1 MSLLLSNF
9 YPRADA
15 VLTTGAQ
22 TINGVKTFNERIVT
36 PEIRGSGLGGLNRR
50 IDLQSGQLYASTSI
64 VSLDYF
70 RRILS
75 GNWQF
80 QFRPTVSGVGVL
92 LQGEAAGGPVTLPSD
107 ILFTTGS
114 QTITGPKN
122 FTSRPTFNNLNLITT
137 GDLVNLELNILG
149 LENFV
154 RTTGNQTISGIKNFN
169 SRPTVLGT
177 GVLLQGEIVQSM
189 QDLFNGNRPIKRVPS
204 LSDPQPYGGT
214 TVSGFLENMFFPYIQ
229 STITLVGF
237 STRTYGYDQV
247 NQLTFAGSINP
258 NPSDDTIVGMQHIFG
273 TTVLSGVSRTTAGSY
288 STSNV
293 LFTLL
298 APPPASRTATSSNSF
313 ITRLL
318 GTRNGIAFTTDSSP
332 QLLRFEPP
340 YFYGISTNSNLGV
353 NVTGLT
359 PINPSNGLYPGFG
372 INGRPSQIN
381 GLQFQFNA
389 QTPNG
394 YIYFAYPDFTNAT
407 DSIAAWGLLN
417 SNNGIQDANN
427 FLDYTSTYTNS
438 TVTLNFT
445 HKSNLTYRIYRSP
458 LLSPVTLPT
467 TFTLNFKYV

>member
-15 VLTTGAQ
+15 VLVSGNQ
-22 TINGVKTFNERIVT
+22 TITGIKNFIN
-36 PEIRGSGLGGLNRR
+36 
-50 IDLQSGQLYASTSI
+50 
-64 VSLDYF
+64 
-70 RRILS
+70 
-75 GNWQF
+75 
-80 QFRPTVSGVGVL
+80 RPTVNSIGVL
-92 LQGEAAGGPVTLPSD
+92 LQGEAAGGGSIENVVY
-107 ILFTTGS
+107 TTGT

-122 FTSRPTFNNLNLITT
+122 FTARPTFNNLNLITT
-137 GDLVNLELNILG
+137 GDLVNLELNITG
-149 LENFV
+149 LI
-154 RTTGNQTISGIKNFN
+154 TS
-169 SRPTVLGT
+169 S
-177 GVLLQGEIVQSM
+177 SA
-189 QDLFNGNRPIKRVPS
+189 FNGNRQIKQVPTAS
-204 LSDPQPYGGT
+204 TNYGGT
-214 TVSGFLENMFFPYIQ
+214 TISGFLENMFFPYIQ
-229 STITLVGF
+229 STITLNGF

-247 NQLTFAGSINP
+247 NQLTFDGSINP
-258 NPSDDTIVGMQHIFG
+258 NPSDDTIIGMQHVFG
-273 TTVLSGVSRTTAGSY
+273 TTVLSGVSRNTAGSY

-318 GTRNGIAFTTDSSP
+318 GTRSGVGFTTDSSA

-359 PINPSNGLYPGFG
+359 PINPSNGLYPSFG

-394 YIYFAYPDFTNAT
+394 YIYFAYPDFTNPT